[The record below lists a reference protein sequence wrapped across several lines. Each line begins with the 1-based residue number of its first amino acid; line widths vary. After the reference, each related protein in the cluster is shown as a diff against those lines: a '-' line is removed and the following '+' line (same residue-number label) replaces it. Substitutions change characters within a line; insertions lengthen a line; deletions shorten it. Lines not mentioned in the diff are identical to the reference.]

1 MVSPSVIDSSR
12 GEPALTF
19 LRARLA
25 SMSGAERKIA
35 DALLRAP
42 DEAVQMS
49 ITELADRAGVS
60 EATVSRF
67 CRRLKFKGYQDLRI
81 HIARELAPQ
90 SVTSNGP
97 VTEDPLSAAATA
109 TAELLDQTAHLLDP
123 AALERAVSLIT
134 GARRL
139 VCVGLGASGLA
150 ARAAAHHF
158 LGIGMMAETHADM
171 HVMTTSIALLTP
183 SDVVL
188 AFSRSGS
195 AKDVADCIRL
205 ARAARVP
212 TVAVTNAPRSPVAKH
227 SDVVLHVAS
236 EDYAVVGT
244 LDSTIVQLFVL
255 GLLVHG
261 CTHALGARAAQA
273 SSRVTDVI
281 MGKLY

>member
-1 MVSPSVIDSSR
+1 MSSER
-12 GEPALTF
+12 LPDTPQAVPALTF

-42 DEAVQMS
+42 EEAVQMS

-81 HIARELAPQ
+81 HVARELTPPGAG
-90 SVTSNGP
+90 SNGQTAENP
-97 VTEDPLSAAATA
+97 VATAAAATA
-109 TAELLDQTAHLLDP
+109 GLLDQTAHLIDP
-123 AALERAVSLIT
+123 TALARAVTLIA

-139 VCVGLGASGLA
+139 ACVGLGASGLA

-158 LGIGMMAETHADM
+158 LGIGMIAETHADM

-183 SDVVL
+183 ADVVL

-205 ARAARVP
+205 ARAGNVP

-236 EDYAVVGT
+236 ENYAVVGT

-255 GLLVHG
+255 GLLVRG
-261 CTHALGARAAQA
+261 CASALGASAESA